1 MNDDIPEN
9 LSSLTST
16 NIKKFKVVAIS
27 ELIEE
32 EVTLLIDQATVTC
45 FADYYPCKIN
55 VGSFYE
61 VELTLSLAE
70 HYNIQKTY
78 STVPSCRA

>member
-45 FADYYPCKIN
+45 FAGYYPCKIN
-55 VGSFYE
+55 AGSFYE